1 MFKKS
6 RIKIVASIMSILVV
20 LWVGMLGGIYA
31 SSYIE
36 LSKQNR
42 QMLKTHAEMYDI
54 SKPANE
60 FPPDRPINGME
71 HGKKPEFHVG

>member
-6 RIKIVASIMSILVV
+6 RIKIVASIMSILVI
-20 LWVGMLGGIYA
+20 LWIGMLGAIYA

-54 SKPANE
+54 
-60 FPPDRPINGME
+60 
-71 HGKKPEFHVG
+71 